1 MARQNTKAIHTKL
14 TKYGDK
20 LMRAIVKSARKVGE
34 LVDQFENV
42 DHVTWKQVDEFFSDT
57 YIVFEAK
64 NRLDIATENLEYYS
78 EDDVDYAIWLKDSR
92 QLKRFINTWEGK
104 CQPHKNDGVAWEEL
118 ELLIKG
124 AN

>member
-1 MARQNTKAIHTKL
+1 
-14 TKYGDK
+14 
-20 LMRAIVKSARKVGE
+20 MRAIVKSAKNVGE
-34 LVDQFENV
+34 LDNQFINVDQI
-42 DHVTWKQVDEFFSDT
+42 TWKQVDEFMSDA
-57 YIVFEAK
+57 YLVKEAEYHLSIAVEWLEE
-64 NRLDIATENLEYYS
+64 LDTDD
-78 EDDVDYAIWLKDSR
+78 EDYPMWLKDSR

>member
-20 LMRAIVKSARKVGE
+20 LMRAIVQNAKKVGE

>member
-1 MARQNTKAIHTKL
+1 MNTKLAKL
-14 TKYGDK
+14 KYLPNNFD
-20 LMRAIVKSARKVGE
+20 II
-34 LVDQFENV
+34 ENV